1 LRSEVGVKIE
11 CNSKF
16 TISSITLSLLLFA
29 ITLIVSG
36 FIILFIPNNVQ
47 TASAAYELQRM
58 WGTNGSGNGQ
68 FVGPNGV
75 AVDASGNVFV
85 VDSYNHRIQ
94 KFRISSP
101 CPTGT
106 TQVVSGVCF
115 VTKWGTLGSGN
126 GLFKFPYGVAVDSSG
141 NVFVAEYGNNRI
153 QKFTNQGDFIRK
165 WGMLGTGPG
174 KFKQPVD
181 LDVSNPGILVFKEN
195 TYVADFLN
203 NRIQV
208 FTWKPDVQP
217 TTNLNLN
224 LKGSLQN
231 NNNLLLLVNNQD
243 TISISNCREEKS

>member
-1 LRSEVGVKIE
+1 MFFV
-11 CNSKF
+11 
-16 TISSITLSLLLFA
+16 A
-29 ITLIVSG
+29 DHY
-36 FIILFIPNNVQ
+36 NN
-47 TASAAYELQRM
+47 
-58 WGTNGSGNGQ
+58 
-68 FVGPNGV
+68 
-75 AVDASGNVFV
+75 
-85 VDSYNHRIQ
+85 RIQ
-94 KFRISSP
+94 KFTN
-101 CPTGT
+101 TGT
-106 TQVVSGVCF
+106 FVTLWGVSG
-115 VTKWGTLGSGN
+115 SED